1 MKVLALFQIYLP
13 YFLPRTN
20 EWSAA
25 RYFQHFFD
33 VEGQRVNVHPRKVD
47 EELFPNPIDK
57 ELAKLE
63 LQIDSDFIVPSDAP
77 STIAL
82 RDKCFDRI
90 EAQVPGEVLNKDVC
104 RQPEVMFAYRRSAI
118 SACNK
123 FLYHCRV
130 VGRDGEIGGLIW
142 HYSFDHDRCYFSY
155 PHTLIWFDA
164 ESKEV
169 LRDADG
175 KPFWVAQP
183 GAIRSPARIPIE
195 LSLVNASL
203 SANQEP
209 KLPIAL
215 LVSAKEKLMLEQLQ
229 EGIVCLASACE
240 IASTQFI
247 QRKGLANDPTV
258 DRILRQR
265 KSFAEKRYEEIT
277 QFAVGRSLKAENPSA
292 FALLKNAYSTRNNV
306 VHNGQLK
313 YYDSISSQEILVTRS
328 MINDYFRSCELA
340 IDWIEAL

>member
-13 YFLPRTN
+13 YFLPRTD
-20 EWSAA
+20 EWSVAP
-25 RYFQHFFD
+25 YLQHFFD

-57 ELAKLE
+57 KLAKLE
-63 LQIDSDFIVPSDAP
+63 LQVQSDFIIPSDAP

-90 EAQVPGEVLNKDVC
+90 EAQVLGEVVNKDLC
-104 RQPEVMFAYRRSAI
+104 RQSEVMFAYRRSAI

-142 HYSFDHDRCYFSY
+142 HYSFDHDRCFFAY
-155 PHTLIWFDA
+155 PHTLIWFDV
-164 ESKEV
+164 ETKEM
-169 LRDADG
+169 LRNADG
-175 KPFWVAQP
+175 KPLWFAQP
-183 GAIRSPARIPIE
+183 GAIRSPARMPIA

-229 EGIVCLASACE
+229 EGIICLASACE

-247 QRKGLANDPTV
+247 QRKGLTNDPAV

-265 KSFAEKRYEEIT
+265 KSFAEKRYDEIT
-277 QFAVGRSLKAENPSA
+277 QFVVGRSFKAENPSA
-292 FALLKNAYSTRNNV
+292 FARLQNTYKTRNNV
-306 VHNGQLK
+306 VHNGELK
-313 YYDSISSQEILVTRS
+313 YYDSISSKEILVTRS
-328 MINDYFRSCELA
+328 TINDYFRSCELA
-340 IDWIEAL
+340 IDWIEGL